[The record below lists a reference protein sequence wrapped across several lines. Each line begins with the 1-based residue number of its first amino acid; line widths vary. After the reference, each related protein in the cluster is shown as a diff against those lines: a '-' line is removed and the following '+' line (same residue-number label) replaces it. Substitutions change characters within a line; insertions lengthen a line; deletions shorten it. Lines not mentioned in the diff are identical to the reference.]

1 MSGGN
6 GNDHIRGNMGNDKI
20 YGDAGNDLIAG
31 DDGNDHLYGGDG
43 DDCLSGGAGRDFLY
57 GDKGND
63 KLNGGLGDDV
73 LDGGLGDDFLM
84 GAEGNDVLRGDT
96 GQSGGGSD
104 LLVGGLGN
112 DSLFGGKDGD
122 CLVGDEGN
130 DVLTGGADGDNF
142 VFGHGID
149 RNGDGVCE
157 VVNKV
162 IGHDVITDF
171 DADQEDRVIFHTAF
185 EGTLSATLVNG
196 NRDVLI
202 SSSLGGTVLI
212 VGLVAELEGID
223 PTDPFFDPSALIE
236 FLTKPGIDG
245 DGKGIITFEDKC
257 ITPFACE
264 PDQAVAVCKP
274 DHVMVKGCIFDLDD
288 DRVGNTTISTTEAR
302 IADMF
307 VEDDANVWVSNGM
320 LHVNLLA
327 E

>member
-1 MSGGN
+1 V
-6 GNDHIRGNMGNDKI
+6 
-20 YGDAGNDLIAG
+20 
-31 DDGNDHLYGGDG
+31 
-43 DDCLSGGAGRDFLY
+43 SGGAGRDVLY
-57 GDKGND
+57 GDRGHD
-63 KLNGGLGDDV
+63 KLNGGAGNDIM
-73 LDGGLGDDFLM
+73 DGGLGNDFLM
-84 GAEGNDVLRGDT
+84 GAEGDDVLRGDT

-104 LLVGGLGN
+104 LLVGGLGH

-149 RNGDGVCE
+149 RDGDGVCE
-157 VVNKV
+157 VTNKV
-162 IGHDVITDF
+162 IGNDIITDF

-264 PDQAVAVCKP
+264 PDQAEAACKP